1 MPKDLVLLKKSI
13 GLGESAQL
21 SLKVAHLHTRTM
33 VEVPVIVERA
43 PIDGP
48 VLLLVGG
55 IHGDEINGVEVVRQ
69 VVAKKINKPKKG
81 TVICIPVLNIFGF
94 ISKSRYLPDGKDLNR
109 SFPGSRSGSL
119 ASRFAFHLMKEIVPH
134 IDYCLD
140 FHTGGAERYN
150 APQVR
155 VTRDNAELM
164 ELAQVF
170 GTDFIMYAANREKS
184 LRESA
189 VNLGKKVLLFEGG
202 KSLNINED
210 VTRKALV
217 GVMRFMQHIG
227 MRDFKRQLK
236 EADGPDRKPTILI
249 TSSSWKRAN
258 YSGMFR
264 SYIHSGQWVDKGQ
277 KIGSIS
283 DPYGAF
289 EHLVKAPYSGYVIGV
304 NHAAIVHQG
313 DAIFHIGTPD

>member
-1 MPKDLVLLKKSI
+1 MPKDLVLLKKVI

-43 PIDGP
+43 KEDGP

-69 VVAKKINKPKKG
+69 IVSKKINKPKYG

-109 SFPGSRSGSL
+109 SFPGSKTGSL
-119 ASRFAFHLMKEIVPH
+119 ASRFAFHLMKEIIPH
-134 IDYCLD
+134 VDYCID
-140 FHTGGAERYN
+140 FHTGGAERFN
-150 APQVR
+150 APQIR

-164 ELAQVF
+164 ELAKVF
-170 GTDFIMYAANREKS
+170 GTDFILYAPNREKS

-189 VNLGKKVLLFEGG
+189 VNLGKKMILFEGG
-202 KSLNINED
+202 KSLNINET
-210 VTRKALV
+210 VTKKALI
-217 GVMRFMQHIG
+217 GTMRFMQHIG

-236 EADGPDRKPTILI
+236 DADNPELRPTVLI
-249 TSSSWKRAN
+249 TSSAWKRAN

-264 SYIHSGQWVDKGQ
+264 SYIHSGDWVEKGQ

-289 EHLVKAPYSGYVIGV
+289 EHIVKAPHAGYAIGV

-313 DAIFHIGTPD
+313 DAIFHIGTTD